1 MTVNVTWYS
10 HACILLETKDTKILV
25 DPFITGNPLAP
36 VNAEELQ
43 ADYIFVSHGHADHVG
58 DTIEIA
64 KRCNSV
70 VIANPEISG
79 WLQANGIQN
88 VQHLQ
93 IGGAV
98 NFPWGKTKMTYA
110 THSSSLPDGSYGG
123 NPSGFIFYIDGKKIY
138 HACDTGLFRDMT
150 LIGDEEIDLAYL
162 PIGDLYTMGID
173 DSIKAIN
180 FIEPK
185 QVVPIHYDTFDLIKQ
200 SPVEWKSKVEKY
212 TDSEPVIM
220 KPGDTVTL

>member
-1 MTVNVTWYS
+1 MTVKITWYS
-10 HACILLETKDTKILV
+10 HACILLDTENTKILV

-36 VNAEELQ
+36 VDAEEIE
-43 ADYIFVSHGHADHVG
+43 ADYIFVSHGHADHIG
-58 DTIEIA
+58 DTLEIA

-70 VIANPEISG
+70 VVANPEISG
-79 WLQANGIQN
+79 WLQTQGVEKIQN
-88 VQHLQ
+88 IQ

-98 NFPWGKTKMTYA
+98 NFTWGKAKMTYA

-185 QVVPIHYDTFDLIKQ
+185 QVVPIHYNTFDLIKQ
-200 SPVEWKSKVEKY
+200 SPEEWEIKVKKY
-212 TDSEPVIM
+212 TDSKPVVL
-220 KPGDTVTL
+220 KPGDFVRL